1 MQDGYKNIMFD
12 IIQRGRE
19 TIAERIVVRYR
30 LRGAVLIANK
40 IIKLQ

>member
-19 TIAERIVVRYR
+19 TIAEHCVVRNR
-30 LRGAVLIANK
+30 LRGAWVYWFIFSNT
-40 IIKLQ
+40 